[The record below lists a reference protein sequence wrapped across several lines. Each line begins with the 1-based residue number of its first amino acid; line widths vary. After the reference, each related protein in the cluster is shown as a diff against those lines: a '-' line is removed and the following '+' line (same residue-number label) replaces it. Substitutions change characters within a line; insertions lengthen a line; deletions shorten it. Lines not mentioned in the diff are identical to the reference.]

1 MQRSGL
7 QLWGSNPIVI
17 RYDSTRLGLLSH
29 HWVVGDALD
38 SQVGAPDAASLQPGW
53 LREESERRLL
63 SLCRRLVVDAASD
76 AWSHH
81 GAAARAPDS
90 GISTTPDGTSWDQVG
105 KLVSMAVNI
114 TTLCSASSVA
124 QNTYIAQGQH
134 LHPWLC
140 SSTLFLS
147 KTQYCTFML

>member
-1 MQRSGL
+1 MQA
-7 QLWGSNPIVI
+7 
-17 RYDSTRLGLLSH
+17 
-29 HWVVGDALD
+29 GDTLD

-90 GISTTPDGTSWDQVG
+90 GISTTPDGTSWDQAIRAPLIVAMLDG
-105 KLVSMAVNI
+105 YREVRTEAMRREI
-114 TTLCSASSVA
+114 TSIFPHLARLACSAQPSVRRTLSS
-124 QNTYIAQGQH
+124 
-134 LHPWLC
+134 
-140 SSTLFLS
+140 LFE
-147 KTQYCTFML
+147 TQLPPLVEGL